1 MVTLSREKII
11 GIMCL
16 FFFAAFD
23 SINPHEIPDTFFP
36 NFSPIKFYSCEYFQ
50 IQMKFLLNYFK
61 RVSKEIPKG
70 NLIIHRQV
78 LTKEMKPKWELS
90 NKPIKKIIIESQG
103 KIEDSSALLHVD
115 FANQYIGGGVL
126 NGGRVQEEILFLNK
140 PELIVTLL
148 FCPKM
153 EENEAIVITGAERFS
168 KEEGYHQT
176 LNFLENFVD
185 KSERFIDGTLKTK
198 IVAID
203 AFISFSKD
211 DQFLLSNF
219 FRDLNKAYIGFIDT
233 TQQDHKNLS
242 LIATGNWG
250 CGGK

>member
-1 MVTLSREKII
+1 
-11 GIMCL
+11 
-16 FFFAAFD
+16 
-23 SINPHEIPDTFFP
+23 
-36 NFSPIKFYSCEYFQ
+36 
-50 IQMKFLLNYFK
+50 
-61 RVSKEIPKG
+61 
-70 NLIIHRQV
+70 
-78 LTKEMKPKWELS
+78 
-90 NKPIKKIIIESQG
+90 
-103 KIEDSSALLHVD
+103 
-115 FANQYIGGGVL
+115 
-126 NGGRVQEEILFLNK
+126 
-140 PELIVTLL
+140 
-148 FCPKM
+148 M